1 MYYETNVNVYDFD
14 NTIYNGDSTAD
25 FIIYSLKK
33 HPKIFLTLPNTFKA
47 FIKFYVFKK
56 GSKTQFKE
64 ILYRLLKY
72 CDIESD
78 VPAFWET
85 HMKNIKKW
93 YLDSKKEND
102 VIISASPEFLLEIP
116 CENLGIKYLMASRV
130 DPHTGLYYGEN
141 CHGEEKVRRFYEK
154 FPENIKV
161 DNFFSDSYS
170 DTPLAKIASK
180 SYIVKGNNLLDWNF
194 GKK

>member
-1 MYYETNVNVYDFD
+1 MYNEKNVNVYDFD
-14 NTIYNGDSTAD
+14 NTIYKGDSTAD
-25 FIIYSLKK
+25 FFIYSLKR

-47 FIKFYVFKK
+47 FIKLYVFKK

-64 ILYRLLKY
+64 VMYRFLAY

-102 VIISASPEFLLEIP
+102 VVISASPEFLLKFP
-116 CENLGIKYLMASRV
+116 CEALGIKYLMASRV
-130 DPHTGLYYGEN
+130 DSKTGLYDGEN

-154 FPENIKV
+154 FPESIKV

-170 DTPLAKIASK
+170 DTPLARLARK
-180 SYIVKGNNLLDWNF
+180 SFIVKGDILQDWNF
-194 GKK
+194 NKK